1 MVKYI
6 QYLWEKEII
15 PTLETPEGEN
25 LNEYCNHLLK
35 RYENSAIEHRT
46 WQIAMDGSQKLPQRI
61 LETVT
66 YLLKNEKSFT
76 GMSLAVAA
84 WMQFVSGI
92 DLNGKTIDV
101 RDPMAD
107 DFAAIFKKSKT
118 SEKYVEA
125 LLNIK
130 EVFPVQLRESSVF
143 KKEIQTAYNLLS
155 QFGSTG
161 AIQKVV
167 NVAEN

>member
-1 MVKYI
+1 
-6 QYLWEKEII
+6 
-15 PTLETPEGEN
+15 
-25 LNEYCNHLLK
+25 
-35 RYENSAIEHRT
+35 
-46 WQIAMDGSQKLPQRI
+46 MDGSQKLPQRI

>member
-1 MVKYI
+1 
-6 QYLWEKEII
+6 
-15 PTLETPEGEN
+15 
-25 LNEYCNHLLK
+25 
-35 RYENSAIEHRT
+35 
-46 WQIAMDGSQKLPQRI
+46 
-61 LETVT
+61 
-66 YLLKNEKSFT
+66 
-76 GMSLAVAA
+76 MSLAVAA

-167 NVAEN
+167 NVAEKLAFSETTFVS